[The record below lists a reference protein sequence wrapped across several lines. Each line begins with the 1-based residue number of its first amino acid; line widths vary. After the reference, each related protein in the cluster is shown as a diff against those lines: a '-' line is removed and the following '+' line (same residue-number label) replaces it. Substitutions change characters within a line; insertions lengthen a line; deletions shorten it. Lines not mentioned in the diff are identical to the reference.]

1 MNVTKEIK
9 KVEDRSE
16 AGATMVEYAL
26 LVALMAILLMAA
38 IGLMRTSTSTAF
50 SQVGSAV
57 GN

>member
-1 MNVTKEIK
+1 MEEMKEIS
-9 KVEDRSE
+9 KVEETSE

-57 GN
+57 N

>member
-1 MNVTKEIK
+1 MKEIS
-9 KVEDRSE
+9 KVEETSE

-57 GN
+57 N